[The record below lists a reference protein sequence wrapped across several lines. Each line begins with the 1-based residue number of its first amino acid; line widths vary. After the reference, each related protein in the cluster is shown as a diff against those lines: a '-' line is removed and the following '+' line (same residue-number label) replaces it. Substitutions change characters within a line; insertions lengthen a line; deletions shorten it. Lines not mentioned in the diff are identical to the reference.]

1 MVSLYKLISAAFA
14 LLTITCSSYAETV
27 TTTCG
32 ESKFEVQMK
41 NDGGP
46 LETKFDLYGIKG
58 KEKKKLF
65 TLGAGNFDA
74 ACLKNKSGKAM
85 LVFQS
90 DCGGSVCVP
99 EYGIVETDKL
109 SMLLTPGQTN
119 KSNAKAAEK
128 ILGAPVPELSET
140 SEKFCCEAKKR

>member
-1 MVSLYKLISAAFA
+1 MFNRCKYFVTAFV
-14 LLTITCSSYAETV
+14 LLSMACFSYAESV

-32 ESKFEVQMK
+32 DSKFEVQMK
-41 NDGGP
+41 NEGGP

-74 ACLKNKSGKAM
+74 VCMKNKSGKAM

-109 SMLLTPGQTN
+109 GLLLTPGQKN

-128 ILGAPVPELSET
+128 ILSTPVPDLSEV
-140 SEKFCCEAKKR
+140 SEKFCCEIKKR